1 MRRKEQLSKFLI
13 NLKLEQLEI
22 RVLRNFQDM
31 VQHRTMLKAADNS
44 GAKVLQVIHIFG
56 GSKRKFGYIGDVL
69 NCVVKVASP
78 TGQVKQGEIV
88 KVVLVRSRKE
98 IRRKDASY
106 IRFSDNA
113 GVVIDN
119 PKDKNPRGTRIFG
132 PIAREV
138 RDSGFMKIASMAVE
152 VL

>member
-1 MRRKEQLSKFLI
+1 MI
-13 NLKLEQLEI
+13 
-22 RVLRNFQDM
+22 
-31 VQHRTMLKAADNS
+31 QHRSMLKVADNS
-44 GAKVLQVIHIFG
+44 GARILQVIHIFG

-69 NCVVKVASP
+69 NCVVKEAIP
-78 TGQVKQGEIV
+78 TGQVKEGEIV

-98 IRRKDASY
+98 FKRKDGSY

-113 GVVIDN
+113 GVLIDN

-132 PIAREV
+132 PVAREI
-138 RDSGFMKIASMAVE
+138 RDKGFMKISSMAVE